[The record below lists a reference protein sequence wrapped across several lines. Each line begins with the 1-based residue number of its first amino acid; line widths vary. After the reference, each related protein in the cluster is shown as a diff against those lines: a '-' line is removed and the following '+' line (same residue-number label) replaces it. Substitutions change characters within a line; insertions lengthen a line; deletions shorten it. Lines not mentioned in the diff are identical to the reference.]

1 MTVGGRVA
9 IDVPCPR
16 LRESGDEPLV
26 EGVERYAISELLR
39 RKALF
44 LDPLET
50 ENQADGSSP
59 ELERTYR

>member
-39 RKALF
+39 RKALYR
-44 LDPLET
+44 LLE
-50 ENQADGSSP
+50 A
-59 ELERTYR
+59 R